1 MTQPTL
7 FSEGPR
13 PRRRAAAGPRFTP
26 RELARLLRLPEP
38 TAEQDAIISA
48 PVEPLL
54 VVAGAGSGKTET
66 MASRVV
72 WLVANGYAHPGEIHG
87 QTFTRKAAGELSH
100 RVRTRLGQLGR
111 RLGRDEAL
119 AGEPTISTYHA
130 YAARVVTEHGL
141 RAGYEPSARLLTE
154 AARWQIVDSLV
165 RTYTGEMTGLNRAP
179 GTVTDDVLALS
190 GELAEHLV
198 GPDDLAAWT
207 GRFFADVQEY
217 PGRVY
222 KDVSDVL
229 RRQQSRLTLLPL
241 VRLYEQRK
249 HDLEAMDFGDQMA
262 RAARVAR
269 DHPEVGAIERGRFRI
284 VLLDEYQDTSHA
296 QVTMLNN
303 LFGGGHPVTA
313 VGDPCQSIYG
323 WRGASAGTLERFPE
337 EFRDSAAHPA
347 WVRTLTRSWRNRP
360 EILRVANT
368 ISAPLRAQVHRLEA
382 ADRTAEAVG
391 GRTVTCALLPTHAE
405 EAAWIADSMLTAW
418 RLVAGLPRAP
428 AGEIPLERRPT
439 SAVLVRVRSQIP
451 VIEEALRSRGLP
463 VEVVGLG
470 GLLDTPEV
478 RDVVCTLRVLADPTD
493 GASLLR
499 LLTGARWRIGPRD
512 LVALH
517 RRSRTIAAARVAA
530 SGRTAADPEQV
541 NTDRLDDATLVEAMA
556 DLGAPRNY
564 SAEGHR
570 RLQEYGRELAALR
583 RRLDQPLPDLLAD
596 IERTIGLDVEVAVR
610 GWAAGDAGL
619 ARAHLDALGEA
630 ATRYIGENESGTVA
644 GFLAFLAAAEEE
656 ERGLEPGQIDVVEGA
671 VQILTAHAAKGLEW
685 DVVSVAGLCRGVW
698 PGLARAS
705 DHYLGGIGVLPFPL
719 RGDVS
724 GLPVLD
730 LSDADDQKDVAAAVT
745 AFGRAWREH
754 DEREERRLAYVAV
767 TRPRRLLL
775 CSGYWWGDGVKRPR
789 GPSVFLDEIRETC
802 AAGAGV
808 VDVWTPEPAPGDTNP
823 SDQLVPTA
831 EWPADPLG
839 LRRPAM
845 AAAADLIRRMIEN
858 PDASVAEAFA
868 DLAAADP
875 EVAARA
881 GLAADLA
888 GLAGPGEHPGTTD
901 WSTPAAVRPT
911 EAPSASPVLPA
922 VLTPETSGPA
932 ALVPDGTE
940 PTAAGPTGV
949 SLPRQAGPDTA
960 PGETA
965 PARPEPQAGLTVTGP
980 AVTGPAVTGPAVT
993 GPGGPAATVSGTGA
1007 AEPAAGAAEPAAD
1020 GAEPVADR
1028 ADQADR
1034 VDGADGSDRAGLVA
1048 AVEAADRAAEAGDPD
1063 IARWRREAKLLL
1075 AERAERARRDG
1086 PIEVAVPSHLSVSQL
1101 VVLRKDPQ
1109 ALARSLRR
1117 PLPHRPAPQA
1127 RRGTAFH
1134 AWLEQRFG
1142 AVRLIDIDD
1151 LPGAADDGAADDEEL
1166 AALQEAFLTG
1176 EWAERTPIEVEVPF
1190 ATTVAGVVVRGR
1202 MDAVFAD
1209 PDGRFD
1215 VIDWKTGRRP
1225 SGAEAEAAAVQL
1237 SAYRIAW
1244 ASLAGVPVRKVR
1256 AGFHY
1261 VREQVTVRPA
1271 DLMEAAEL
1279 AALIED
1285 IPAEAV

>member
-7 FSEGPR
+7 FAEGPQ
-13 PRRRAAAGPRFTP
+13 PRRHARSGPRFTP
-26 RELARLLRLPEP
+26 RELARMLRLPEP
-38 TAEQDAIISA
+38 TSEQEAIIAA

-72 WLVANGYAHPGEIHG
+72 WLVANGYAHPGEILG
-87 QTFTRKAAGELSH
+87 LTFTRKAAGELAH
-100 RVRTRLGQLGR
+100 RVRTRLGQLSR
-111 RLGRDEAL
+111 RLGRDDAL

-179 GTVTDDVLALS
+179 GTVTDDVLALAA
-190 GELAEHLV
+190 EMAEHLV

-207 GRFFADVQEY
+207 GRFFAEVQEY

-222 KDVSDVL
+222 KDVSEAL
-229 RRQQSRLTLLPL
+229 RRQQNRLTLLPL

-249 HDLEAMDFGDQMA
+249 LDLEAMDFGDQMA
-262 RAARVAR
+262 RAALVAR

-337 EFRDSAAHPA
+337 EFVDSAGHPS

-368 ISAPLRAQVHRLEA
+368 VSAPLRAQVHRLQA
-382 ADRTAEAVG
+382 ADRTAESVG
-391 GRTVTCALLPTHAE
+391 GRTVTCALLPTYAD
-405 EAAWIADSMLTAW
+405 EANWIADSMLTAW
-418 RLVAGLPRAP
+418 RLVAGMP
-428 AGEIPLERRPT
+428 AAQPGEIPLDRRPT
-439 SAVLVRVRSQIP
+439 SAVLVRVRSQIS
-451 VIEEALRSRGLP
+451 VIEEALRARGLP

-517 RRSRTIAAARVAA
+517 RRSRVIANARVAS
-530 SGRTAADPEQV
+530 SGRSASDPEQV

-556 DLGAPRNY
+556 DLGVPRNY
-564 SAEGHR
+564 SAEGYR
-570 RLQEYGRELAALR
+570 RLQDFGRELAALR

-619 ARAHLDALGEA
+619 ARGHLDALGES
-630 ATRYIGENESGTVA
+630 ATRYGAENESGTLA

-656 ERGLEPGQIDVVEGA
+656 ERGLEPGQVDVVEGA

-685 DVVSVAGLCRGVW
+685 DVVSAAGLCRGVW

-719 RGDVS
+719 RGDSS
-724 GLPVLD
+724 GLPLLD
-730 LSDADDQKDVAAAVT
+730 LSDALEQKDVAGAVT
-745 AFGRAWREH
+745 AFGRSWREH

-808 VDVWTPEPAPGDTNP
+808 VDVWTPEPAPGDSNP
-823 SDQLVPTA
+823 SDQVVATA

-839 LRRPAM
+839 PRRPAM

-858 PDASVAEAFA
+858 PDASAAEAFA

-881 GLAADLA
+881 GLAADLV
-888 GLAGPGEHPGTTD
+888 GLAGPGE
-901 WSTPAAVRPT
+901 
-911 EAPSASPVLPA
+911 
-922 VLTPETSGPA
+922 
-932 ALVPDGTE
+932 VPDG
-940 PTAAGPTGV
+940 AGWSPPITGV
-949 SLPRQAGPDTA
+949 RVTDSSPASPQASVLLPRQPGPHTA
-960 PGETA
+960 PGETDTDQPTPVSEAA
-965 PARPEPQAGLTVTGP
+965 PTGSGQPKTAAMLPEPGGVEEPDAVEEPGEADGP
-980 AVTGPAVTGPAVT
+980 
-993 GPGGPAATVSGTGA
+993 
-1007 AEPAAGAAEPAAD
+1007 EPAGAAYRDE
-1020 GAEPVADR
+1020 
-1028 ADQADR
+1028 
-1034 VDGADGSDRAGLVA
+1034 LLA
-1048 AVEAADRAAEAGDPD
+1048 AVEAADQAAAHEDPD
-1063 IARWRREAKLLL
+1063 IARWRREARLLL
-1075 AERAERARRDG
+1075 AEREERARKDG
-1086 PIEVAVPSHLSVSQL
+1086 PIEVAVPAHLSVSQL
-1101 VVLRKDPQ
+1101 VVLRRDPQ
-1109 ALARSLRR
+1109 SLARSLRR

-1142 AVRLIDIDD
+1142 AVRLLDIDD
-1151 LPGAADDGAADDEEL
+1151 LPGAADEGAADDEEL

-1176 EWAERTPIEVEVPF
+1176 EWAERTPFEVEVPF

-1202 MDAVFAD
+1202 MDAVYAD

-1225 SGAEAEAAAVQL
+1225 SGVEAEAAAVQL

-1244 ASLAGVPVRKVR
+1244 ASLAGVPVRRVR

-1271 DLMEAAEL
+1271 DLMDAAEL

-1285 IPAEAV
+1285 IPQ